1 MKTCPKILALLEL
14 NRMMLRSQLIFDKS
28 VYFFQEQENARIAS
42 FKNKRMQESLS
53 HTR

>member
-28 VYFFQEQENARIAS
+28 VYFFQEQENARITLTHKLKS
-42 FKNKRMQESLS
+42 RKILFNDC
-53 HTR
+53 